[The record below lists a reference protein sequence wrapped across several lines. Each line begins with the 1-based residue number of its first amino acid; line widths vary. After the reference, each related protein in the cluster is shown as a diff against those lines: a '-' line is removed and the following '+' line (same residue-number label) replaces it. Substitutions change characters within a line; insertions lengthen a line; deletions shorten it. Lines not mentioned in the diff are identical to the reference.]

1 MGLLGIGCG
10 VLVRGLVA
18 SVGLL
23 LDWRR
28 RTGFLVATTRA
39 MVMAMG
45 GVGLQG
51 EERLESPALMLSA
64 WETLSAA
71 AVTARCSQR
80 CH

>member
-1 MGLLGIGCG
+1 MGLLGAGCG
-10 VLVRGLVA
+10 VLVA

-23 LDWRR
+23 LGWRKRR
-28 RTGFLVATTRA
+28 RRGFVVATMRA

-51 EERLESPALMLSA
+51 EERLESPAWMLLG
-64 WETLSAA
+64 WETMSAA